1 MDVMNVLSHFND
13 TKIAFSYKSN
23 YELKRAYILFK
34 LLSYPSLA
42 FIGKHLLNLLIKIHF
57 PINNLI
63 KQTIFEQ
70 FCGGEN
76 EKECF
81 KVINKLNENNIRCIL
96 NYSIEGS
103 NTESNYEHTLNK
115 TLNLIDLSEKQ
126 YVSPFIV
133 FKPSSVGRFDLY
145 LKKANNDSLN
155 ENEIDEWQR
164 VEQRYDQICNS
175 AAKSGVSI
183 LIDAEESW
191 IQKPVD
197 ELIEKLMIK
206 YNNSSCIVYNTIQT
220 YRIDRFEYLSDLHKR
235 LSKSNIKIGIKL
247 VRGAYMEKEKRR
259 AKSNNYKS
267 PICETKLK
275 TDENYN
281 NCMSFIFSNINDF
294 NLFIG
299 SHNER
304 SNLLA
309 TEIMEKHQIKNN
321 DKRVWFSQLYGMS
334 DNISFNLA
342 LNRYNV
348 TKYLPFGPIKEVIP
362 YLIRR
367 LDENTSVSGQT
378 SRELKLISKEIK
390 RRRLESNN

>member
-34 LLSYPSLA
+34 LLSHPSLA

-247 VRGAYMEKEKRR
+247 VRGAYMEKERRR

-390 RRRLESNN
+390 RRKLEVNN

>member
-34 LLSYPSLA
+34 LLSHPSLA

-126 YVSPFIV
+126 SVSSFIV
-133 FKPSSVGRFDLY
+133 FKPSAVGRFDLY

-247 VRGAYMEKEKRR
+247 VRGAYMEKERRR

>member
-191 IQKPVD
+191 IQKSID

-247 VRGAYMEKEKRR
+247 VRGAYMEKERRR

>member
-175 AAKSGVSI
+175 AAKSGISI

-247 VRGAYMEKEKRR
+247 VRGAYMEKERRR

>member
-247 VRGAYMEKEKRR
+247 VRGAYMEKERRR

>member
-1 MDVMNVLSHFND
+1 MDVMNLLSHFDD
-13 TKIAFSYKSN
+13 TKTAFSYKSN

-175 AAKSGVSI
+175 AAKSGISI

-191 IQKPVD
+191 IQKSID

-220 YRIDRFEYLSDLHKR
+220 YRIDRFEYLSNLHKR

-247 VRGAYMEKEKRR
+247 VRGAYMEKERRR

-309 TEIMEKHQIKNN
+309 IEIMEKHQIKNN

>member
-34 LLSYPSLA
+34 LLSHPSLA

-145 LKKANNDSLN
+145 LKKVNNDSLN

-175 AAKSGVSI
+175 AAKSGISI

-247 VRGAYMEKEKRR
+247 VRGAYMEKERRR

>member
-1 MDVMNVLSHFND
+1 MDIMSVLSHFDD
-13 TKIAFSYKSN
+13 TKTAFSYKSN

-220 YRIDRFEYLSDLHKR
+220 YRIDRFEYLSDLYKR

-247 VRGAYMEKEKRR
+247 VRGAYMEKERIR

-321 DKRVWFSQLYGMS
+321 DKRVWFGQLYGMS

>member
-1 MDVMNVLSHFND
+1 MDVMNVLSHFDD
-13 TKIAFSYKSN
+13 TKTAFSYKSN

-57 PINNLI
+57 PIDNLI
-63 KQTIFEQ
+63 KKTIFEQ

-126 YVSPFIV
+126 SVSSFIV
-133 FKPSSVGRFDLY
+133 FKPSAVGRFDLY
-145 LKKANNDSLN
+145 LKKTNNDSLN

-175 AAKSGVSI
+175 AAKSGISI

-191 IQKPVD
+191 IQKSID

-247 VRGAYMEKEKRR
+247 VRGAYMEKERRR

-309 TEIMEKHQIKNN
+309 IEIMEKHQIKNN

-342 LNRYNV
+342 LNKYNV

-367 LDENTSVSGQT
+367 LDENSSVSGQT

-390 RRRLESNN
+390 RRKLESNN

>member
-1 MDVMNVLSHFND
+1 MDVMNVLSHFDD
-13 TKIAFSYKSN
+13 TKTAFSYKSN

-57 PINNLI
+57 PIDNLI
-63 KQTIFEQ
+63 KKTIFEQ

-247 VRGAYMEKEKRR
+247 VRGAYMEKERRR

>member
-1 MDVMNVLSHFND
+1 MDVMNVLRHFND

-175 AAKSGVSI
+175 AAKSGISI

-247 VRGAYMEKEKRR
+247 VRGAYMEKERRR

>member
-1 MDVMNVLSHFND
+1 MDVMNVLSHFDD
-13 TKIAFSYKSN
+13 TKTAFSYKSN

-42 FIGKHLLNLLIKIHF
+42 FIGKHLLNLLLKIHF
-57 PINNLI
+57 PIDNLI
-63 KQTIFEQ
+63 KKTIFEQ

-76 EKECF
+76 EKECS

-96 NYSIEGS
+96 NYSIERS

-115 TLNLIDLSEKQ
+115 TLDLIDLSKKQ
-126 YVSPFIV
+126 SVSSFIV
-133 FKPSSVGRFDLY
+133 FKPSAVGRFDLY

-164 VEQRYDQICNS
+164 VEKRYDQICNS
-175 AAKSGVSI
+175 AAKSRISI

-191 IQKPVD
+191 IQKSID

-235 LSKSNIKIGIKL
+235 LSKSNTKIGIKL
-247 VRGAYMEKEKRR
+247 VRGAYMEKERRR

>member
-34 LLSYPSLA
+34 LLSHPSLA

-76 EKECF
+76 EKECS
-81 KVINKLNENNIRCIL
+81 KAINKLNENNIRCIL

-115 TLNLIDLSEKQ
+115 TLDLIDLSKKQ
-126 YVSPFIV
+126 SVSSFIV
-133 FKPSSVGRFDLY
+133 FKPSAVGRFDLY
-145 LKKANNDSLN
+145 LKKSNNDSLN

-175 AAKSGVSI
+175 AAKSGISI

-191 IQKPVD
+191 IQKSID

-220 YRIDRFEYLSDLHKR
+220 YRIDRFEYLSDLYKR

-390 RRRLESNN
+390 RRKLEVNN

>member
-1 MDVMNVLSHFND
+1 MDVMSVLSHFDD

-34 LLSYPSLA
+34 LLSYPSLS
-42 FIGKHLLNLLIKIHF
+42 FIGKHLLNLLLKIHF

-76 EKECF
+76 EKECS

-96 NYSIEGS
+96 NYSIERS

-115 TLNLIDLSEKQ
+115 TLDLIDLSKKQ
-126 YVSPFIV
+126 SVSSFIV
-133 FKPSSVGRFDLY
+133 FKPSAVGRFDLY

-175 AAKSGVSI
+175 AAKSGISI

-191 IQKPVD
+191 IQKSID

-235 LSKSNIKIGIKL
+235 LSKSNTKIGIKL
-247 VRGAYMEKEKRR
+247 VRGAYMEKERRR

>member
-1 MDVMNVLSHFND
+1 MDVMSVLSHFND
-13 TKIAFSYKSN
+13 TKTAFSYKSN

-57 PINNLI
+57 PIDNLI

-145 LKKANNDSLN
+145 LKKSNNDSLN

-220 YRIDRFEYLSDLHKR
+220 YRIDRFEYLSDLYKR

-247 VRGAYMEKEKRR
+247 VRGAYMEKERIR

-321 DKRVWFSQLYGMS
+321 DKRVWFGQLYGMS

-390 RRRLESNN
+390 RRKLEVNN

>member
-34 LLSYPSLA
+34 LLSHPSLA

-247 VRGAYMEKEKRR
+247 VRGAYMEKERRR
-259 AKSNNYKS
+259 AKSNNYTS

>member
-1 MDVMNVLSHFND
+1 
-13 TKIAFSYKSN
+13 
-23 YELKRAYILFK
+23 
-34 LLSYPSLA
+34 
-42 FIGKHLLNLLIKIHF
+42 
-57 PINNLI
+57 
-63 KQTIFEQ
+63 
-70 FCGGEN
+70 
-76 EKECF
+76 
-81 KVINKLNENNIRCIL
+81 
-96 NYSIEGS
+96 
-103 NTESNYEHTLNK
+103 
-115 TLNLIDLSEKQ
+115 
-126 YVSPFIV
+126 
-133 FKPSSVGRFDLY
+133 
-145 LKKANNDSLN
+145 
-155 ENEIDEWQR
+155 
-164 VEQRYDQICNS
+164 
-175 AAKSGVSI
+175 
-183 LIDAEESW
+183 
-191 IQKPVD
+191 
-197 ELIEKLMIK
+197 
-206 YNNSSCIVYNTIQT
+206 
-220 YRIDRFEYLSDLHKR
+220 
-235 LSKSNIKIGIKL
+235 
-247 VRGAYMEKEKRR
+247 MEKERIR

-304 SNLLA
+304 SNILA

-321 DKRVWFSQLYGMS
+321 DKRVWFGQLYGMS

-390 RRRLESNN
+390 RRKLEVNN

>member
-34 LLSYPSLA
+34 LLSHPSLA

-247 VRGAYMEKEKRR
+247 VRGAYMEKERRR

-321 DKRVWFSQLYGMS
+321 DKRVWFGQLYGMS

>member
-34 LLSYPSLA
+34 LLSHPSLA

-126 YVSPFIV
+126 SVSSFIV
-133 FKPSSVGRFDLY
+133 FKPSAVGRFDLY
-145 LKKANNDSLN
+145 LKKSNNDSLN

-247 VRGAYMEKEKRR
+247 VRGAYMEKERRR

>member
-1 MDVMNVLSHFND
+1 MDVMNVLRHFND

-133 FKPSSVGRFDLY
+133 FKPTSVGRFDLY

-175 AAKSGVSI
+175 AAKSGISI

-247 VRGAYMEKEKRR
+247 VRGAYMEKERRR

>member
-1 MDVMNVLSHFND
+1 MDVMNVLSHFDD
-13 TKIAFSYKSN
+13 TKTAFSYKSN

-57 PINNLI
+57 PIDNLI
-63 KQTIFEQ
+63 KKTIFEQ

-103 NTESNYEHTLNK
+103 NTESSYEHTLNK

-126 YVSPFIV
+126 SVSSFIV
-133 FKPSSVGRFDLY
+133 FKPSAVGRFDLY
-145 LKKANNDSLN
+145 LKKTNNDSLN
-155 ENEIDEWQR
+155 KNEIDEWQR

-175 AAKSGVSI
+175 AAKSGISI

-191 IQKPVD
+191 IQKSID

-247 VRGAYMEKEKRR
+247 VRGAYM
-259 AKSNNYKS
+259 
-267 PICETKLK
+267 
-275 TDENYN
+275 
-281 NCMSFIFSNINDF
+281 
-294 NLFIG
+294 
-299 SHNER
+299 
-304 SNLLA
+304 
-309 TEIMEKHQIKNN
+309 
-321 DKRVWFSQLYGMS
+321 
-334 DNISFNLA
+334 
-342 LNRYNV
+342 
-348 TKYLPFGPIKEVIP
+348 
-362 YLIRR
+362 
-367 LDENTSVSGQT
+367 
-378 SRELKLISKEIK
+378 
-390 RRRLESNN
+390 

>member
-175 AAKSGVSI
+175 AAKSGISI

-206 YNNSSCIVYNTIQT
+206 YNNSSCIVYNTIQA
-220 YRIDRFEYLSDLHKR
+220 YKVDRFEYLSDLHKR

-247 VRGAYMEKEKRR
+247 VRGAYMEKERRR

>member
-34 LLSYPSLA
+34 LLSHPSLA
-42 FIGKHLLNLLIKIHF
+42 CIGKHLLNFLIKIHF

>member
-34 LLSYPSLA
+34 LLSHPSLA

-247 VRGAYMEKEKRR
+247 VRGAYMEKERRR

>member
-1 MDVMNVLSHFND
+1 
-13 TKIAFSYKSN
+13 
-23 YELKRAYILFK
+23 
-34 LLSYPSLA
+34 
-42 FIGKHLLNLLIKIHF
+42 
-57 PINNLI
+57 
-63 KQTIFEQ
+63 
-70 FCGGEN
+70 
-76 EKECF
+76 
-81 KVINKLNENNIRCIL
+81 
-96 NYSIEGS
+96 
-103 NTESNYEHTLNK
+103 
-115 TLNLIDLSEKQ
+115 
-126 YVSPFIV
+126 
-133 FKPSSVGRFDLY
+133 
-145 LKKANNDSLN
+145 
-155 ENEIDEWQR
+155 
-164 VEQRYDQICNS
+164 
-175 AAKSGVSI
+175 
-183 LIDAEESW
+183 
-191 IQKPVD
+191 
-197 ELIEKLMIK
+197 MIK
-206 YNNSSCIVYNTIQT
+206 YNNSSCIVYNTIQA
-220 YRIDRFEYLSDLHKR
+220 YKVDRFEYLSDLHKR

-247 VRGAYMEKEKRR
+247 VRGAYMEKERRR

-342 LNRYNV
+342 INKYNV
-348 TKYLPFGPIKEVIP
+348 SKYLPYGPIKEVVP

-390 RRRLESNN
+390 RRKLETNN

>member
-175 AAKSGVSI
+175 AAKSGISI

-247 VRGAYMEKEKRR
+247 VRGAYMEKERRR

-390 RRRLESNN
+390 RRKLEVNN

>member
-1 MDVMNVLSHFND
+1 MDVMKVLSHFND

-133 FKPSSVGRFDLY
+133 FKPTSVGRFDLY

-175 AAKSGVSI
+175 AAKSGISI

-247 VRGAYMEKEKRR
+247 VRGAYMEKERRR